1 MKLFFSDRYQRMKL
15 FIPVSIAISL
25 ASSQSATTAKTLL
38 QEIED
43 VLKDD
48 EDKDIGYSNSKLSN
62 THFVRIF
69 PRKLQYCGING
80 FGLIWT
86 I

>member
-1 MKLFFSDRYQRMKL
+1 MKL

-25 ASSQSATTAKTLL
+25 ASSQSATTSKTLL

-48 EDKDIGYSNSKLSN
+48 EDKDIAYSNSKLSN
-62 THFVRIF
+62 THLVRIF
-69 PRKLQYCGING
+69 PSKLQYIR
-80 FGLIWT
+80 IDQ